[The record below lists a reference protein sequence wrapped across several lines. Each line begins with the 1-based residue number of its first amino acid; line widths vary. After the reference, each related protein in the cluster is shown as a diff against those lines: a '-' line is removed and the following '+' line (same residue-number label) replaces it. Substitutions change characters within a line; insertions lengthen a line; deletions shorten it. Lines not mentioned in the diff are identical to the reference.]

1 MEGARW
7 TEAQRERP
15 PESHV
20 ISNQPVDWIDSF
32 MAYTEGQP
40 TPPRFR
46 RWAAISA
53 IAAALERR
61 VWTITMGRPTFPNL
75 YVLLVGPPTAGKTVA
90 IDIVY
95 DFWRESKAF
104 HIAPK
109 GMTTAALVDSLKE
122 ADKKQLMGGILVE
135 YHSLQIA
142 APEFGTF
149 IHAHDLEM
157 MANLNDIWDSPR
169 TYGQKRRHVNGGKT
183 IEIIHPQINILAGVQ
198 PGFLASIMPEEAW
211 SMGFT
216 SRLIMIYGQE
226 APQVSLFSGRT
237 LEASRAKTLIS
248 QMVKMSKAHGQFQWT
263 PEAANEIERWN
274 LTRLTPEPTHSRL
287 AHYTGRRVRQY
298 LKLLMVS
305 AVSRSVGEQLE
316 LVIRLEDIERARE
329 WLLDA
334 ESKMPD
340 VFREMVLKSDVE
352 TIKELHFAC
361 WQRYSNTKQ
370 QPLHSEF
377 VYAFLS
383 NRVPSEKIEKIIET
397 ACKSGYLEQFAPG
410 LFKPRPLTTFGPE

>member
-1 MEGARW
+1 
-7 TEAQRERP
+7 
-15 PESHV
+15 
-20 ISNQPVDWIDSF
+20 

-46 RWAAISA
+46 RWAAIGA

-61 VWTITMGRPTFPNL
+61 VWTVTMGRPTFPNL

-183 IEIIHPQINILAGVQ
+183 IEIIHPQLNIMAGAQ
-198 PGFLASIMPEEAW
+198 PGFLASVMPEEAW

-216 SRLIMIYGQE
+216 SRLLMVYGQE
-226 APQVSLFSGRT
+226 APMVSLFSG
-237 LEASRAKTLIS
+237 KTLDKGTHDS
-248 QMVKMSKAHGQFQWT
+248 MLKQMVLMSKAHGQFQWT
-263 PEAANEIERWN
+263 PDAANEIERWN
-274 LTRLTPEPTHSRL
+274 AAKLPPEPTHSRL
-287 AHYTGRRVRQY
+287 QHYTGRRVRQY

-305 AVSRSVGEQLE
+305 AVARSVAEGLE

-329 WLLDA
+329 WLLDV

-340 VFREMVLKSDVE
+340 VFREMVLKSDIE
-352 TIKELHFAC
+352 TIKELHFAS
-361 WQRYSNTKQ
+361 WQQYSNGKQ
-370 QPLHSEF
+370 KPLHSEF
-377 VYAFLS
+377 IHAFLA
-383 NRVPSEKIEKIIET
+383 NRVPSEKIGKIIET
-397 ACKSGYLEQFAPG
+397 AIKSGYLEEFAPG
-410 LFKPRPLTTFGPE
+410 LYKPRALTNFGPE